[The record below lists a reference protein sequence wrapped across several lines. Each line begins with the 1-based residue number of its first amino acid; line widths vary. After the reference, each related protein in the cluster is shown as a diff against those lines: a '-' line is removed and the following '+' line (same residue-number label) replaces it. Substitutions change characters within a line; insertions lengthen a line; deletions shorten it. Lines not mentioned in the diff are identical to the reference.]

1 VDQDKGRQVFDAR
14 PIYVQLIERIKTR
27 VVSGE
32 YAPGA
37 QIPSVREL
45 AEAFGVN
52 PNTMQKAL
60 TELERED
67 LVSAQRTVGRF
78 VTEDVELIQRLKTEL
93 AQTHISQ
100 FLREMAALG
109 IEAAVAVELLVESV
123 KNREETFG
131 G

>member
-1 VDQDKGRQVFDAR
+1 MNQDKGRQVFDAR

-32 YAPGA
+32 YPPGE

-78 VTEDVELIQRLKTEL
+78 VTEDVGLIQRLKTEL

-109 IEAAVAVELLVESV
+109 IEARTAVEMLNESIL
-123 KNREETFG
+123 NG
-131 G
+131 GKD